1 MLHSIRYGAV
11 AVTLSG
17 RHCTP
22 LWHRRGERMRET
34 VRICVPR
41 FLQIGKGSLDR
52 VPDILAR
59 IGNASRPLIVTDR
72 VMVNHGMADR
82 VRDRLAG
89 RKIQCGIFDGVIPD
103 PTDEIVHAGI
113 AALEAGGHDCVI
125 GLGGGSPLDTA
136 KAIAVMAR
144 HRRDLLHY
152 RPPREFDTPGLPMIA
167 IPTTAGTGSEVTH
180 HTVIVHMA
188 TREKIS
194 CRGEAFVPT
203 AAIVD
208 YELTLSKPKRL
219 IADNALDTLT
229 HAIESYV
236 SRKRTVFSDR
246 MALDCMRLVG
256 AHVERAYDDTG
267 NAEAREH
274 LMLAAT
280 LGGLAFS
287 NASICLVHAMSRPLG
302 SLFHVPH
309 GMSNAMLLPTVTE
322 FSAGALPDRYADCG
336 RAIGLAGPGDDDA
349 LAVRKLIDG
358 LHAYNTRMEVPSM
371 PAFGISRDAF
381 TDALDQMAEDALR
394 SGAPNN
400 NPRIADK
407 EEIIALFRR
416 AWSMGDG

>member
-1 MLHSIRYGAV
+1 
-11 AVTLSG
+11 
-17 RHCTP
+17 
-22 LWHRRGERMRET
+22 MRES
-34 VRICVPR
+34 VRVCVPR
-41 FLQIGKGSLDR
+41 ILQIGRGSLDR
-52 VPDILAR
+52 IADVLAR
-59 IGNASRPLIVTDR
+59 IGSANRPLVVTDEF
-72 VMVNHGMADR
+72 MVRQGIAER
-82 VRDRLAG
+82 VRERLAEHNI
-89 RKIQCGIFDGVIPD
+89 RCGVFDGVLPD
-103 PTDEIVHAGI
+103 PTDEVIQAGL
-113 AALEAGGHDCVI
+113 AALEAGDHDCVI
-125 GLGGGSPLDTA
+125 GIGGGSSMDAA

-144 HRRDLLHY
+144 HPRDLLFY
-152 RPPREFDTPGLPMIA
+152 RPPREFDTPGLPMVA

-180 HTVIVHMA
+180 HTVIVHA
-188 TREKIS
+188 QSREKIS

-208 YELTLSKPKRL
+208 YELTLSKPRRL

-256 AHVERAYDDTG
+256 AYVQRAYDDVENT
-267 NAEAREH
+267 EAREH

-322 FSAGALPDRYADCG
+322 FSTGAAMDRYADCA
-336 RAIGLAGPGDDDA
+336 RAIGLSSAGDDDDA
-349 LAVRKLIDG
+349 AVRKLIDG
-358 LHAYNTRMEVPSM
+358 LYAYNTRLEVPSM
-371 PAFGISRDAF
+371 CDYGIDRDAF
-381 TDALDQMAEDALR
+381 SHALEQMAEDALR

-407 EEIIALFRR
+407 DEIIALFLQ
-416 AWSMGDG
+416 AWSAGDD

>member
-1 MLHSIRYGAV
+1 
-11 AVTLSG
+11 
-17 RHCTP
+17 
-22 LWHRRGERMRET
+22 MRET
-34 VRICVPR
+34 VRVCVPR
-41 FLQIGKGSLDR
+41 ILQIGKGSLDR
-52 VPDILAR
+52 IPDVLAR
-59 IGNASRPLIVTDR
+59 IGSAGRPLVVTDE
-72 VMVNHGMADR
+72 VMVSQGIVAR
-82 VRDRLAG
+82 VRDRLAEG
-89 RKIQCGIFDGVIPD
+89 NIQCGVFDGVVPD
-103 PTDEIVHAGI
+103 PTDEVVRAGL
-113 AALEAGGHDCVI
+113 AVLEAGAHDCVI
-125 GLGGGSPLDTA
+125 GLGGGSSMDAA

-144 HRRDLLHY
+144 HPRDLLFY
-152 RPPREFDTPGLPMIA
+152 RPPREFDTPGLPMVA

-180 HTVIVHMA
+180 HTVIVHA
-188 TREKIS
+188 QSREKIS
-194 CRGEAFVPT
+194 CRGEAFVPA

-256 AHVERAYDDTG
+256 TYVQRAYDDVEDT
-267 NAEAREH
+267 EAREH

-309 GMSNAMLLPTVTE
+309 GMSNAMLLPIVTD
-322 FSAGALPDRYADCG
+322 FSTGAAMDRYADCG
-336 RAIGLAGPGDDDA
+336 RAIGLARVGDDDD
-349 LAVRKLIDG
+349 LAVRRLIDG
-358 LHAYNTRMEVPSM
+358 LYAYNDRLEVPSM
-371 PAFGISRDAF
+371 RSFGIDRDAF
-381 TDALDQMAEDALR
+381 SDALEQMAEDALR

-407 EEIIALFRR
+407 DEIIALFLQ
-416 AWSMGDG
+416 AWSAGDG

>member
-1 MLHSIRYGAV
+1 
-11 AVTLSG
+11 
-17 RHCTP
+17 
-22 LWHRRGERMRET
+22 MRDT
-34 VRICVPR
+34 VRICMPR
-41 FLQIGKGSLDR
+41 FLQIGRGSLDK
-52 VPDILAR
+52 VPDVLAR
-59 IGNASRPLIVTDR
+59 IGSANRPLIVTDK
-72 VMVNHGMADR
+72 VMVDQGIAAR
-82 VRDRLAG
+82 VRERLA
-89 RKIQCGIFDGVIPD
+89 RHNVRCGVFDGVIPD
-103 PTDEIVHAGI
+103 PTDEVVRAGL
-113 AALEAGGHDCVI
+113 ATLEAGGHDCVI
-125 GLGGGSPLDTA
+125 GLGGGSPLDAA
-136 KAIAVMAR
+136 KAMAVMAR
-144 HRRDLLHY
+144 HPRDLLFY

-180 HTVIVHMA
+180 HAVIVHVE

-194 CRGEAFVPT
+194 CRGEAFVPV

-208 YELTLSKPKRL
+208 YELTLSKPRRL

-256 AHVERAYDDTG
+256 AHVQRAYDDTED
-267 NAEAREH
+267 AEAREH

-322 FSAGALPDRYADCG
+322 FSSTAATDRYADCG
-336 RAIGLAGPGDDDA
+336 RAIGLCDTGDDDA

-358 LHAYNTRMEVPSM
+358 LHACNSRLEVPSM
-371 PAFGISRDAF
+371 RAFGIDRDAF
-381 TDALDQMAEDALR
+381 SDALDQMAEDALR

-400 NPRIADK
+400 NPRIANK
-407 EEIIALFRR
+407 EEIIALFLQ
-416 AWSMGDG
+416 AWSAGDG

>member
-1 MLHSIRYGAV
+1 
-11 AVTLSG
+11 
-17 RHCTP
+17 
-22 LWHRRGERMRET
+22 MRET
-34 VRICVPR
+34 VRICMPR
-41 FLQIGKGSLDR
+41 FLQIGRGSLDM
-52 VPDILAR
+52 VPDVVAR
-59 IGNASRPLIVTDR
+59 IGSVCRPLIVTDK
-72 VMVNHGMADR
+72 VMVDQGFAER
-82 VRDRLAG
+82 VRERLAG
-89 RKIQCGIFDGVIPD
+89 SNIQCGVFAGVIPD
-103 PTDEIVHAGI
+103 PTDEVVRAGL

-125 GLGGGSPLDTA
+125 GLGGGSALDAA
-136 KAIAVMAR
+136 KAIAVMA
-144 HRRDLLHY
+144 HHPRDLLFY

-180 HTVIVHMA
+180 HTVIVHVE

-194 CRGEAFVPT
+194 CRGEAFVPA

-208 YELTLSKPKRL
+208 YELTLSKPRRL

-256 AHVERAYDDTG
+256 AHVQQAYDDTG

-322 FSAGALPDRYADCG
+322 FSASAAMDRYADCG
-336 RAIGLAGPGDDDA
+336 RAIGLCDADDDDA
-349 LAVRKLIDG
+349 LAVRKLLDG
-358 LHAYNTRMEVPSM
+358 LHAYNSRLEVPSM
-371 PAFGISRDAF
+371 RAFGIDRDAF
-381 TDALDQMAEDALR
+381 SGALGQMAEDALR

-407 EEIIALFRR
+407 EEIIDLFLQ
-416 AWSMGDG
+416 AWSADEE

>member
-1 MLHSIRYGAV
+1 
-11 AVTLSG
+11 
-17 RHCTP
+17 
-22 LWHRRGERMRET
+22 MRET
-34 VRICVPR
+34 VRICIPR
-41 FLQIGKGSLDR
+41 FLQIGKGSLDQ
-52 VPDILAR
+52 VPDVLAR
-59 IGNASRPLIVTDR
+59 IGSVRRPLIVTDEA
-72 VMVNHGMADR
+72 MVRHGIAGR
-82 VRDRLAG
+82 VRDRLAE
-89 RKIQCGIFDGVIPD
+89 RNIQCGVFDGVIPD
-103 PTDEIVHAGI
+103 PTDEVVHAGL
-113 AALEAGGHDCVI
+113 AALEADGHDCVI

-144 HRRDLLHY
+144 HPRDLLHY

-180 HTVIVHMA
+180 HTVIVHA
-188 TREKIS
+188 QTREKIS
-194 CRGEAFVPT
+194 CRGEAFVPA

-236 SRKRTVFSDR
+236 SKKRTVFSDR

-256 AHVERAYDDTG
+256 AHIEQAYGDTE
-267 NAEAREH
+267 NTEARER

-322 FSAGALPDRYADCG
+322 FSASAAPDRYADCG
-336 RAIGLAGPGDDDA
+336 RAIGLACPGDGDA
-349 LAVRKLIDG
+349 VAVGKLIDG
-358 LHAYNTRMEVPSM
+358 LHAYQNRLEVPSM
-371 PAFGISRDAF
+371 LAFGIDHDAF
-381 TDALDQMAEDALR
+381 VDALDQMAEDALR

-407 EEIIALFRR
+407 KEIISLFLQ
-416 AWSMGDG
+416 AWSTGDG

>member
-1 MLHSIRYGAV
+1 
-11 AVTLSG
+11 
-17 RHCTP
+17 
-22 LWHRRGERMRET
+22 MRET
-34 VRICVPR
+34 VRICMPR
-41 FLQIGKGSLDR
+41 FLQVGKGSLEQ
-52 VPDILAR
+52 VPDVLAR
-59 IGNASRPLIVTDR
+59 IGSVNRPLIVTDKFMVSHGIVSR
-72 VMVNHGMADR
+72 VCE
-82 VRDRLAG
+82 RLATQN
-89 RKIQCGIFDGVIPD
+89 IQCGLFDGVVPD
-103 PTDEIVHAGI
+103 PTDEVVHAGI

-125 GLGGGSPLDTA
+125 GVGGGSPLDTA
-136 KAIAVMAR
+136 KAVAVMAC
-144 HRRDLLHY
+144 HGRDLLDY
-152 RPPREFDTPGLPMIA
+152 RPPCEFDTPGLPMIA

-180 HTVIVHMA
+180 HTVIVHVE

-194 CRGEAFVPT
+194 CRGEAFVPA

-208 YELTLSKPKRL
+208 YELTLSKPRRL

-229 HAIESYV
+229 HGIESYV
-236 SRKRTVFSDR
+236 SRKRSAFSDR

-256 AHVERAYDDTG
+256 AHVQQAYDDAENT
-267 NAEAREH
+267 EAREH

-322 FSAGALPDRYADCG
+322 FSTRAALDRYADCG
-336 RAIGLAGPGDDDA
+336 RAIGLASQGDDDA

-358 LHAYNTRMEVPSM
+358 LYAFRDRLEVPSM
-371 PAFGISRDAF
+371 LEFGINQDAF

-400 NPRIADK
+400 NPRIANK
-407 EEIIALFRR
+407 EEIIDLFLH
-416 AWSMGDG
+416 AWSVGDK

>member
-1 MLHSIRYGAV
+1 
-11 AVTLSG
+11 
-17 RHCTP
+17 
-22 LWHRRGERMRET
+22 MRES
-34 VRICVPR
+34 VRVCVPR
-41 FLQIGKGSLDR
+41 ILQIGRGSLDR
-52 VPDILAR
+52 IADVLAR
-59 IGNASRPLIVTDR
+59 IGSANRPLVVTDEF
-72 VMVNHGMADR
+72 MVRQGIAER
-82 VRDRLAG
+82 VRERLAEHNI
-89 RKIQCGIFDGVIPD
+89 RCGVFDGVLPD
-103 PTDEIVHAGI
+103 PTDEVIQAGL
-113 AALEAGGHDCVI
+113 AALEAGDHDCVI
-125 GLGGGSPLDTA
+125 GLGGGSSMDAA

-144 HRRDLLHY
+144 HPRDLLFY
-152 RPPREFDTPGLPMIA
+152 RPPREFDTPGLPMVA

-180 HTVIVHMA
+180 HTVIVHA
-188 TREKIS
+188 QSREKIS

-208 YELTLSKPKRL
+208 YELTLSKPRRL

-256 AHVERAYDDTG
+256 AYVQRAYDDVENT
-267 NAEAREH
+267 EAREH

-322 FSAGALPDRYADCG
+322 FSTGAAMDRYADCA
-336 RAIGLAGPGDDDA
+336 RAIGLSSAGDDDDA
-349 LAVRKLIDG
+349 AVRKLIDG
-358 LHAYNTRMEVPSM
+358 LYAYNTRLEVPSM
-371 PAFGISRDAF
+371 CDYGIDRDAF
-381 TDALDQMAEDALR
+381 SHALEQMAEDALR

-407 EEIIALFRR
+407 DEIIALFLQ
-416 AWSMGDG
+416 AWSAGDD

>member
-1 MLHSIRYGAV
+1 
-11 AVTLSG
+11 
-17 RHCTP
+17 
-22 LWHRRGERMRET
+22 MRDT
-34 VRICVPR
+34 VRVCVPR
-41 FLQIGKGSLDR
+41 FLQIGKGSLDK

-59 IGNASRPLIVTDR
+59 IGSANRPLIVTDR
-72 VMVNHGMADR
+72 VMVSQGIAER
-82 VRDRLAG
+82 VRIRLAE
-89 RKIQCGIFDGVIPD
+89 RNIQCGLFDGVLPD
-103 PTDEIVHAGI
+103 PTDEVVRAGL
-113 AALEAGGHDCVI
+113 ATLQSGGHDCVI
-125 GLGGGSPLDTA
+125 GLGGGSSLDAA

-144 HRRDLLHY
+144 HPRDLLFY
-152 RPPREFDTPGLPMIA
+152 RPPRAFDTPGLPMIA

-180 HTVIVHMA
+180 HTVIVHEE

-194 CRGEAFVPT
+194 CRGEAFVPV
-203 AAIVD
+203 AAVVD

-236 SRKRTVFSDR
+236 SRKRSVFSDR

-256 AHVERAYDDTG
+256 TYVQPAYDDAENT
-267 NAEAREH
+267 EAREH

-302 SLFHVPH
+302 SRFHVPH

-322 FSAGALPDRYADCG
+322 FSTSAAMDRYADCG
-336 RAIGLAGPGDDDA
+336 RAIGLCNAGDDDA
-349 LAVRKLIDG
+349 VAVRKLIDG
-358 LHAYNTRMEVPSM
+358 LYAYNSRLEVPSM
-371 PAFGISRDAF
+371 RDFGIHRDAF
-381 TDALDQMAEDALR
+381 SDALDQMAEDAIR

-407 EEIIALFRR
+407 DEIIALFLQ
-416 AWSMGDG
+416 AWSAGDD